1 MAQKKQF
8 KDLDLSNAFLFAA
21 ALEDEETC
29 RLVLECILGTPVGKV
44 KVKAE
49 RNVLFSSDFR
59 CVRLDVFASSEWN
72 VDYNLEMQNI
82 DEKNLPQRSRYHQ
95 AEMDLSSL
103 KPGQDF
109 AELKPSVIV
118 FICSFDPFGKGL
130 YRYTFEPRCLEDDF
144 PLGDGTKRIFLS
156 TKGTNESDVPKELV
170 SFLRYVTDST
180 DACVERTKEWKLGK
194 IHERIKTLKQ
204 SRKLEERYMQ
214 LGELL
219 KREHDEGRDEGYKTG
234 CEKTAAQMLELVCR
248 MIADGKTDLIPRLKE
263 EKAFCQE
270 MLKEYHL

>member
-59 CVRLDVFASSEWN
+59 CVRLDVFASDEWN
-72 VDYNLEMQNI
+72 VDYNLEMQNT

-130 YRYTFEPRCLEDDF
+130 YRYTFEPRCLESDF
-144 PLGDGTKRIFLS
+144 PLEDGTRRIFLN
-156 TKGTNESDVPKELV
+156 TKGTNEEAVPKELV
-170 SFLRYVTDST
+170 SFLRYVTNST
-180 DACVERTKEWKLGK
+180 DFYVEKAGDLRLER

-204 SRKLEERYMQ
+204 SRELEGRYMQ
-214 LGELL
+214 FEELL
-219 KREHDEGRDEGYKTG
+219 KREHDEGHEQGTR
-234 CEKTAAQMLELVCR
+234 QMLELVSR

-263 EKAFCQE
+263 EEAFCQE
-270 MLKEYHL
+270 MLEEYHL